1 MGWMSFHMDMPVKE
15 WFKSNLS
22 DEATVLDIAVVKRNT
37 LYAAI
42 RENKT
47 GLVYCAV
54 YLLRWSRDY
63 YNFSYKSMSEFCGPC
78 EAECPERILKLLS
91 PLNDENDSNSYAR
104 NWRKR
109 CYDNINSRKKIN
121 SGNVIK
127 VNEPLKFTNGLMFQY
142 FKKIGKRMYA
152 GIIEN
157 NQFKPCSRV
166 RLNMK
171 YIEYEMIAC
180 N

>member
-1 MGWMSFHMDMPVKE
+1 MGWTNFHMDEPVKE
-15 WFKSNLS
+15 WFKSNLN
-22 DEATVLDIAVVKRNT
+22 DEVTVLDIAVVKRNT

-54 YLLRWSRDY
+54 YLLSWSRDY
-63 YNFSYKSMSEFCGPC
+63 YNFSYKPMSEFCGPC
-78 EAECPERILKLLS
+78 ETECPERILKLLS

-104 NWRKR
+104 NWRNH
-109 CYDNINSRKKIN
+109 CWDNINNRKKIN

-127 VNEPLKFTNGLMFQY
+127 VKEPLKFTSGSMFQY
-142 FKKIGKRMYA
+142 FKKIGRRMYA
-152 GIIEN
+152 GVIEN
-157 NQFKPCSRV
+157 NKFITQSRV
-166 RLNMK
+166 RLSLK